1 MFRNTGFSV
10 NIGGILIWNQLK
22 YDIFSSLTSSFF
34 HTYTHSL
41 FGTKFPL
48 LKQVWDKK
56 TTQQAN
62 EAYWL
67 LLAEFWLPG
76 LMRSSSTQKC
86 GCGKGEAN
94 SFKYDFMLVCQLL
107 AEMKESAGS
116 LHCLCP
122 PHTLRCTLGLSSSL
136 KSNFWSNSWEN
147 KAIAK

>member
-56 TTQQAN
+56 TTQPAN
-62 EAYWL
+62 EACWL
-67 LLAEFWLPG
+67 LLESFDFQASWGVLALRNVGVAKEKLILLSMISCWFANCW
-76 LMRSSSTQKC
+76 QKWRKVLEVC
-86 GCGKGEAN
+86 TACVLHTPLDAHLGFLQVWNLISEAIHE
-94 SFKYDFMLVCQLL
+94 KIKQ
-107 AEMKESAGS
+107 
-116 LHCLCP
+116 
-122 PHTLRCTLGLSSSL
+122 
-136 KSNFWSNSWEN
+136 
-147 KAIAK
+147 